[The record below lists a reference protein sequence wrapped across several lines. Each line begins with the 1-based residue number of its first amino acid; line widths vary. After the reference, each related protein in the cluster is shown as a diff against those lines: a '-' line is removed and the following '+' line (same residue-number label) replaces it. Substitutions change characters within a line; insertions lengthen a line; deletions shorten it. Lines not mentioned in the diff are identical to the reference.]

1 MGVTLG
7 VVDLVTSFGSEGT
20 GGGEGEWR
28 GQEVGAVVKEM
39 RSEEEE
45 AMME

>member
-20 GGGEGEWR
+20 GGGGGVEGGGGGCGGER
-28 GQEVGAVVKEM
+28 DEK
-39 RSEEEE
+39 
-45 AMME
+45 